1 MLPVGQPAPN
11 FSLPDADMETVSLA
25 QFKGR
30 HNVVLY
36 FYPRDGTPGCTL
48 QAIDFSDH
56 ESDFLRHD
64 TVVLGVSPDDCLRHA
79 EFRDQNGLSVTLLA
93 DPDVEVCG
101 KYGVVEEKDHDG
113 VKRRCIQRATYIID
127 KRGKVRHALLNVNPK
142 GHAAEVLALVRGL
155 G

>member
-1 MLPVGQPAPN
+1 MLQVGQPAPN

-79 EFRDQNGLSVTLLA
+79 EFRDQNGLSVRLLA

-101 KYGVVEEKDHDG
+101 KYGVVGEKDHDG
-113 VKRRCIQRATYIID
+113 VKKRSIQRATYIID
-127 KRGKVRHALLNVNPK
+127 KRGTVRHALVNVNPK
-142 GHAAEVLALVRGL
+142 GHAAEVLALVKGL
-155 G
+155 R